1 MPIDVHSLE
10 PAVRDPKKLRRT
22 AFILVLIMILGA
34 VVIPWAYGATMKN
47 KNKDETPA
55 FVSRIV
61 SGRQLDVTL
70 QDGSFAQVP
79 DSSGI
84 VWIVCAAN
92 SEGTVVSARTLEVMK
107 RMREHYAAEDDV
119 RLVTLVLDSGKPED
133 LINLLSQKATTLGAE
148 LPKWWVGSQQ
158 QETLHKFVK
167 NEFKASLYPHLENGE
182 WQYDTSI
189 FLIDR
194 NRHLRKGVVSQ
205 KLRNE
210 SYPVSFDFD
219 QAAEWDAKGIKTGVD
234 RTNVQQLEQ
243 VLINTVDKLLL
254 EKVEEKSDKGWI
266 FGLIAVLCFLLLG
279 VAMWIRHG
287 RESIAVA
294 SLNLK
299 QR

>member
-1 MPIDVHSLE
+1 MPIDVHTLE
-10 PAVRDPKKLRRT
+10 PAIRDPKKLRRT
-22 AFILVLIMILGA
+22 AYLLVFIMILGA
-34 VVIPWAYGATMKN
+34 VVIPWAYGATMRN

-61 SGRQLDVTL
+61 EGRQLDVTL

-79 DSSGI
+79 DLSGK
-84 VWIVCAAN
+84 VWIICATN
-92 SEGTVVSARTLEVMK
+92 SQGPVASARTLEVMK
-107 RMREHYAAEDDV
+107 RMRDHYATDDDV
-119 RLVTLVLDSGKPED
+119 RLVTLVLDSGKPEE
-133 LINLLSQKATTLGAE
+133 LINLLSGQASALGAQ

-167 NEFKASLYPHLENGE
+167 NEFKASLYPHLESGE
-182 WQYDTSI
+182 WEYDTSI

-210 SYPVSFDFD
+210 AYPVSFDFD
-219 QAAEWDAKGIKTGVD
+219 QAAGWDAKGVKTGVEL
-234 RTNVQQLEQ
+234 TNVEQLEK

-279 VAMWIRHG
+279 VGMWIRHG
-287 RESIAVA
+287 RGTVA
-294 SLNLK
+294 AASHNLK